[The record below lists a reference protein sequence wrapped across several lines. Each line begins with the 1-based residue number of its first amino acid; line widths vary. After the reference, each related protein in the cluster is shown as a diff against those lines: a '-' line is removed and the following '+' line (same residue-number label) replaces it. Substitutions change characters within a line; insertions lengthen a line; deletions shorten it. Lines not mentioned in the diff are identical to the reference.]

1 MEKVIKKASII
12 LIILALLCTILSTF
26 TYAQSGLPDIGGYEP
41 GNENVPTTVTNVIGM
56 IAGIIQTI
64 GIVLSV
70 AILIALGIKYM
81 VGSAESKAE
90 YKKTMI
96 PYLIGTVLI
105 AATGTIVRLIN
116 DLTQNVIE

>member
-1 MEKVIKKASII
+1 
-12 LIILALLCTILSTF
+12 
-26 TYAQSGLPDIGGYEP
+26 
-41 GNENVPTTVTNVIGM
+41 
-56 IAGIIQTI
+56 
-64 GIVLSV
+64 
-70 AILIALGIKYM
+70 M